1 MRYPNAISR
10 DNMDLGYTDRELHSL
25 RTTDDNP
32 TAQIYRSILPRDL
45 HKVKSHIQDILAKG
59 VVTPSH
65 SPYAAPVVVV
75 QKKDGSIRLC
85 VDYRRLNSKT
95 VKDAYPLPRI
105 EESFNALAGSKYFTT
120 LDLASGYHQIA
131 MDPKDQDKT
140 AFTTPFGLFEYTR
153 MPFGLTGAPAT
164 FQRLMNGV
172 MSDFLFNFLLVYLD
186 DLLIFSESFD
196 DHLQHLEK
204 VLKKICEMA

>member
-1 MRYPNAISR
+1 MRYPNAMSR
-10 DNMDLGYTDRELHSL
+10 DDMDLGYTDRELHSL

-32 TAQIYRSILPRDL
+32 TAQTYRSILPRDF
-45 HKVKSHIQDILAKG
+45 HKV
-59 VVTPSH
+59 VTHTRPPGKRGGDTQSQSLCCASRCSNERWDH
-65 SPYAAPVVVV
+65 
-75 QKKDGSIRLC
+75 RLC

-172 MSDFLFNFLLVYLD
+172 MSDFLFNFLPR
-186 DLLIFSESFD
+186 
-196 DHLQHLEK
+196 
-204 VLKKICEMA
+204 